1 MLRVFLTFSP
11 PNPRKPL
18 RMLRAIKGLIGAP
31 QNNFKLTKN
40 GRIVYEE
47 TREKC
52 MLNRVL
58 KEIFQRDQQ
67 NKERLVVGLELL
79 FLKQFDD
86 FFYCCCSQTKNHFYE
101 PDKGNFAEGLLGE

>member
-1 MLRVFLTFSP
+1 
-11 PNPRKPL
+11 
-18 RMLRAIKGLIGAP
+18 MLRAIKGLIGAP

-67 NKERLVVGLELL
+67 NKERLVVE
-79 FLKQFDD
+79 
-86 FFYCCCSQTKNHFYE
+86 
-101 PDKGNFAEGLLGE
+101 